1 MKFFLLLL
9 CQIILLD
16 LIDYAVIVFFDL
28 EWIVRLSLL
37 SKFLLRNLL
46 FWEIALYIW
55 IMWGVFG
62 SFQYTFLLYLLRI
75 LSGMRH
81 VIAFVYLMFGFLY
94 SFIFKNV
101 AFLSLG
107 KFSLELVE
115 DLVYVIDLG
124 LLSFIYAYNS
134 NVCCW
139 IFLSHSSCLLLSI
152 LNSLNSLLI

>member
-1 MKFFLLLL
+1 MNCLAFLAVKISIEKSSIILRDCPLHMDYVGFFLVAFNTL
-9 CQIILLD
+9 
-16 LIDYAVIVFFDL
+16 
-28 EWIVRLSLL
+28 
-37 SKFLLRNLL
+37 
-46 FWEIALYIW
+46 
-55 IMWGVFG
+55 
-62 SFQYTFLLYLLRI
+62 FLLYLLRI
-75 LSGMRH
+75 LSGICH

-124 LLSFIYAYNS
+124 LLSLIYAYNS

-139 IFLSHSSCLLLSI
+139 IFCLIVLVCYFPF
-152 LNSLNSLLI
+152 